1 MTDRPVK
8 FPTWAQDDIVDPVS
22 GSNNVIEPPEAKK
35 LQGFGRAEKVP
46 RQWFNYQWR
55 LTYLW
60 LMYLDEQ
67 SSALQDD
74 VEQLKTDVINLDY
87 RVKSLEILPKAPIF
101 AMSALPSASEE
112 GKGSYIYVEEV
123 DGGSLVFS
131 DGQHWRKVSDRN
143 IVS

>member
-1 MTDRPVK
+1 MTDRPDK
-8 FPTWAQDDIVDPVS
+8 FPTWAAIDVVDPVS

-55 LTYLW
+55 LTYIW
-60 LMYLDEQ
+60 LMYLDENIAAFKA
-67 SSALQDD
+67 SA
-74 VEQLKTDVINLDY
+74 
-87 RVKSLEILPKAPIF
+87 KAPLYTITT
-101 AMSALPSASEE
+101 LPSAAEE